1 MTEDFPMKNLLM
13 VALCAGMLGSLSGC
27 AMATGGS
34 NSVTGFIYSGYR
46 SSGVVGTGTGNKTG
60 QACASSILG
69 WIAVGDASITAA
81 AEEGKI
87 TQIHHVDHDQMDILG
102 LYATSCTT
110 VVGQ

>member
-1 MTEDFPMKNLLM
+1 MKNLLM
-13 VALCAGMLGSLSGC
+13 VGLCAVMLGSLSGC

-34 NSVTGFIYSGYR
+34 NGVTGFIYSGYR

-60 QACASSILG
+60 QSCASSILG